1 MASTA
6 VNSSAKMMRGRPD
19 RGPSF
24 EADMQIHI
32 TGQQIDIGD
41 ALRVHVSE
49 KLNAGVGKY
58 FDDPL
63 NANVAFSREGEAYA
77 CTASV
82 HVFRGLTLFAEGHAH
97 DIYACFDQAAERIEK
112 RLRRH
117 KRRLKDHKGKGGE
130 GDTDARYYV
139 IDAQS
144 AEPEQPD
151 TAAPNA
157 PHGEPAII
165 AESPASVATLRVGD
179 AVMRLDISGA
189 PVMLFRNAGHGGL
202 NVVYRRPDGNIGW
215 IDPAFDPKLT

>member
-6 VNSSAKMMRGRPD
+6 VYSRAMMVRRRPVS
-19 RGPSF
+19 GPAF

-41 ALRVHVSE
+41 ALRAHVAE
-49 KLNAGVGKY
+49 KLNASVGKY
-58 FDDPL
+58 FDHPL
-63 NANVAFSREGEAYA
+63 NASVAFSRDGEAYS

-97 DIYACFDQAAERIEK
+97 EIYASFDQAAERIEK

-117 KRRLKDHKGKGGE
+117 KRRLKDHKGKNGE
-130 GDTDARYYV
+130 GDADARYYV
-139 IDAQS
+139 IDAKS
-144 AEPEQPD
+144 PEPEQVGLAED
-151 TAAPNA
+151 ASY
-157 PHGEPAII
+157 GEPAII

-202 NVVYRRPDGNIGW
+202 NVIYRRPDGNIGW
-215 IDPAFDPKLT
+215 IDPSFDPKRT